1 MSLLG
6 RAFPRARHSRRRL
19 CASRVGAAA
28 AAGVAAFGVSYLLA
42 WVLSGC
48 STCTFASSSLTFSS
62 LIGVVAA
69 LAVLFGEQAG

>member
-1 MSLLG
+1 
-6 RAFPRARHSRRRL
+6 
-19 CASRVGAAA
+19 VGAAA